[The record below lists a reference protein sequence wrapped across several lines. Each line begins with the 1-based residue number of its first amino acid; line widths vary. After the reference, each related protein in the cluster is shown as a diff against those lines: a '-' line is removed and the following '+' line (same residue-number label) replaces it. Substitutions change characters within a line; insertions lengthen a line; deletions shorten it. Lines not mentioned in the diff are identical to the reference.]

1 MKNRLIRNL
10 LKLPRGIPS
19 SSAKTSRE
27 VVSGQ
32 ILDKSSRIGDW
43 KRAMA
48 RSDSS
53 QLLQQQMFVE
63 GDGVG
68 VKDEGWV
75 ALSSREMIL

>member
-27 VVSGQ
+27 VVSGH
-32 ILDKSSRIGDW
+32 ILDKSNRISNR

-48 RSDSS
+48 RSGLS
-53 QLLQQQMFVE
+53 QLLRQQMFVE

-68 VKDEGWV
+68 VKDEG
-75 ALSSREMIL
+75 